1 MYVGKIS
8 EVSDEI
14 FQAAQRL
21 IPQLGVHKIPPAWD
35 ELNALIRS
43 QASKL
48 LIARYPDDEGEIK
61 GLLTLTIYRVPTGL
75 RSIVEDV
82 VVDETVRR
90 LGIGEALIHY
100 ALELAR
106 EAGVTGVALTS
117 NPQRVAAN
125 QLYQSMGF
133 KLRQTNS
140 YFYQLK

>member
-14 FQAAQRL
+14 YQAAQRL
-21 IPQLGVHKIPPAWD
+21 IPQLGAHKIPPTWD

-43 QASKL
+43 EASKL
-48 LIARYPDDEGEIK
+48 LIARYPDDDGEIK
-61 GLLTLTIYRVPTGL
+61 GLLTLTIYRVSTGL

-82 VVDETVRR
+82 VVDENVRR
-90 LGIGEALIHY
+90 RGIGEALIYY